1 MKKALTVS
9 VAVLVLITAV
19 SCAGIGVVATRAALY
34 AARVL
39 DQLRTAEGSA
49 ADRDVLCEYYKAHH
63 DEVEAVRE
71 YAKAHWNDVP
81 EQYKPALL
89 AINDQLNACD
99 AGVTPPAADSQPAKK
114 TTARALLTALRRAV
128 ALYQKLSAAGII

>member
-1 MKKALTVS
+1 MQKALTASLILV
-9 VAVLVLITAV
+9 VLITAV
-19 SCAGIGVVATRAALY
+19 SCASIGVVATRAALY
-34 AARVL
+34 AARVV

-49 ADRDVLCEYYKAHH
+49 ADRDALCAYYGAHH

-71 YAKAHWNDVP
+71 YAKAHWTEIP

-99 AGVTPPAADSQPAKK
+99 AATTTTAETPAKK
-114 TTARALLTALRRAV
+114 TTARALLAALRRAV
-128 ALYQKLSAAGII
+128 ALYQKLSAAGVV